1 MLVLSRQRD
10 QSIMIGD
17 DIDITVVDI
26 RGDKVRLGINAPR
39 NVSVHR
45 KEVFE
50 QIRAENQKA
59 SQLQPGQLPG
69 IADKAVETPAMKI
82 AAPAIRLAVL
92 ISGGGTT
99 LQNLIDQI
107 AGKKLKA
114 EIGVVIA
121 SKPGIAGIERAHKA
135 GLKTVVIDRKQ
146 AADMNEYSR
155 RVFAEIDAA
164 KVDLV
169 CLGGWLTLLDI
180 PAKYAGKVM
189 NIHPAL
195 LPSFGGKGLYGG
207 RVHQAVLDAGCKVS
221 GCTVHFVDATY
232 DTGPI
237 ILQRC
242 CPVTNVDTADTL
254 AHRVFEEEKLA
265 YPQAIELFRQK
276 RLKIDGRLVIVE

>member
-17 DIDITVVDI
+17 DIDITIVDI

-50 QIRAENQKA
+50 QIKSENQKA
-59 SQLQPGQLPG
+59 SQLKPGDLPG
-69 IADKAVETPAMKI
+69 VADKAVDQPTMKI
-82 AAPAIRLAVL
+82 AAPPIRLAVL

-99 LQNLIDQI
+99 LQNMIDQI
-107 AGKKLKA
+107 AAGKLKA
-114 EIGVVIA
+114 EIGVVVA
-121 SKPGIAGIERAHKA
+121 SKAGIAGIERAKKA
-135 GLKTVVIDRKQ
+135 GLKTVVVDRKQ
-146 AADMNEYSR
+146 VTDGREFSKQ
-155 RVFAEIDAA
+155 VFAAIDEAD
-164 KVDLV
+164 VDLI
-169 CLGGWLTLLDI
+169 CLGGWLSLLDI
-180 PAKYAGKVM
+180 PAGYAGRIM

-195 LPSFGGKGLYGG
+195 LPSFGGKGLYGS
-207 RVHQAVLDAGCKVS
+207 RVHQAVLDSGVKVS

-237 ILQRC
+237 ILQRT
-242 CPVTNVDTADTL
+242 CPVTNNDTFDTL
-254 AHRVFEEEKLA
+254 AHRVFEEEKIA

-276 RLKIDGRLVIVE
+276 RLKVEGRRVIVE